1 MFVFS
6 VSLLFSDLLH
16 FYLFSAFC
24 SIVPLQQPVS
34 LPRIVPALRQSLS
47 SSLVHSSYATQELP
61 SLSVFNSIPL
71 PPLESICV
79 SFFPPLLFSNFS
91 HLSPLYDIYLP
102 LSPCS
107 ISLLPPLSPANFIFV
122 SFPRFTLLSSFHFPC
137 TSFNI
142 LFFPR
147 TPTYLSTYLSL
158 SPFHT
163 TPVFPLSLLFLS
175 FVVNIFLSLFRSCFL
190 RRIERERE
198 RERELQASKTE
209 AKLNRGRWTNRE
221 GAR

>member
-16 FYLFSAFC
+16 FYLLSAFC
-24 SIVPLQQPVS
+24 SIIPLQQPV
-34 LPRIVPALRQSLS
+34 
-47 SSLVHSSYATQELP
+47 SLVHSSYATQKLP
-61 SLSVFNSIPL
+61 SLSVFNFIPL
-71 PPLESICV
+71 PPLESIRV
-79 SFFPPLLFSNFS
+79 SFFPPLLLSNFS
-91 HLSPLYDIYLP
+91 HLSPLYDIYLS

-107 ISLLPPLSPANFIFV
+107 ISLLPPLPPANFIFV
-122 SFPRFTLLSSFHFPC
+122 SFPCFTLLSSFHSPC
-137 TSFNI
+137 TPFNI

-163 TPVFPLSLLFLS
+163 TPVFPLSLLFSS

-198 RERELQASKTE
+198 REGENYKRERRRP
-209 AKLNRGRWTNRE
+209 N
-221 GAR
+221 